1 MGCRGSRGSRRQVEF
16 LAINLT
22 KRKEVGVQ
30 ESKGITFAD
39 LIVSKRH
46 LPFQM
51 EHSYFKHVRHR
62 TPKCCSFSIV
72 HSDN

>member
-30 ESKGITFAD
+30 ESKRITLYRLDSFQKA
-39 LIVSKRH
+39 LA
-46 LPFQM
+46 LPN
-51 EHSYFKHVRHR
+51 VA
-62 TPKCCSFSIV
+62 
-72 HSDN
+72 